1 MSLKAK
7 LFLFFALSIAILISV
22 TSVCLISAGV
32 GSDFTKPTIWFTTFV
47 SIGLVVVLWKFFIH
61 ASFLQ
66 VQDALDRL
74 LQAREYIENNS
85 AKSFLT
91 SARLAEG
98 AADQSAGLE
107 EIASSM
113 EEITAMTSQ
122 NAENAVLG
130 QTVMGEVQKTV
141 TRSGSSL
148 EEMKVAMN
156 EISKSSLE
164 ISQIINKI
172 GDIAFQTNLLA
183 LNAAIEAARAGEYGS
198 GFAVVAGEVRSL
210 SVRSAD
216 AASGSQQLIQ
226 NALSKVKT
234 GAQLVDRIVGD
245 FRLLVEAASKS
256 TTLVD
261 AISESSRE
269 QRDGIE
275 QISEAVARIDS
286 VVQKNAEQASES
298 ALISENLDN
307 QAGNL
312 RQCMADLTTLLTGG
326 HQRKAAER
334 LVQKALKLSR
344 CKGLQCALEA
354 AAQKNGPLSKGGE
367 LYVYAG
373 STERITLLAH
383 PISPDKLVGPDLSR
397 TPDIKGKRF
406 FVELAELAARD
417 GSGWVNYWW
426 PKPGETMP
434 SLKST
439 YFSAVPGE
447 PVYFACGIYA

>member
-1 MSLKAK
+1 MKAK
-7 LFLFFALSIAILISV
+7 LFLFMVLSIAILIGV
-22 TSVCLISAGV
+22 TSVCLFFGEV
-32 GSDFTKPTIWFTTFV
+32 GSNSSRTTIWLTTFV

-61 ASFLQ
+61 ASFSK
-66 VQDALDRL
+66 VQDALDQL
-74 LQAREYIENNS
+74 IQAREQIENNS
-85 AKSFLT
+85 AQSYLA
-91 SARLAEG
+91 SSRLAEG
-98 AADQSAGLE
+98 AADQAAGLE

-113 EEITAMTSQ
+113 EEITAMTTN
-122 NAENAVLG
+122 NAENAVG
-130 QTVMGEVQKTV
+130 CQTVMREVQGTV
-141 TRSGSSL
+141 VRSESSL
-148 EEMKVAMN
+148 EKMKVAMD

-164 ISQIINKI
+164 ISKIIKKI

-216 AASGSQQLIQ
+216 AANGSQQLIQ

-245 FRLLVEAASKS
+245 FRVLVEAAFNS

-261 AISESSRE
+261 EISESSRE
-269 QRDGIE
+269 QREGIE
-275 QISEAVARIDS
+275 QISQAVTQIDM

-312 RQCMADLTTLLTGG
+312 RQCMANLTTLLTGG
-326 HQRKAAER
+326 HQRKVAER

-344 CKGLQCALEA
+344 CKGLQCALDA
-354 AAQKNGPLSKGGE
+354 AAQKNGPLSKGE
-367 LYVYAG
+367 DLYVYVG

-383 PISPDKLVGPDLSR
+383 PISPDKLVGPDLSQ

-406 FVELAELAARD
+406 FVELAELAARE

-426 PKPGETMP
+426 PKPGETKP

-439 YFSAVPGE
+439 YFLRVPGE